1 MMLSQPSPN
10 SSALIF
16 PNVRGKTPI
25 TKAPAF
31 GLTVI
36 IMTMMFLGCS
46 SASSKEAP
54 FKTVGVT
61 RGDIE
66 RRVIATGKVEP
77 LSKVEIRSKVDGII
91 KTIAV
96 DEGDVVHKGQ
106 VIIEIDRDILTSRV
120 KEAHSSLER
129 AQARYQQAQI
139 EASPSEM
146 ELAQK
151 KYDRFQ
157 KLFAQGLVPEQQLE
171 DTETALT
178 ISKQNYEARQAAVSM
193 ARAELSAVKA
203 ALDRTED
210 ELSYATIVSPL
221 DGVVLSRNVDVG
233 SAVASVVSTMG
244 TLLMTLGDTRE
255 MHVVGDVDESDVGL
269 IREGMPARISV
280 ESFPDRKFQG
290 SVKKISP
297 LGTEK
302 EKIMNFEVE
311 IAIDKTDIPLRSNM
325 TADAEIIVEKHEKV
339 LLVPQNAIRY
349 KRDQSFVE
357 MPDSKD
363 QTGKRAVNVT
373 LGISGTN
380 FSELLSGLKEG
391 DQVIVPAE

>member
-1 MMLSQPSPN
+1 MPSQCSPN
-10 SSALIF
+10 SSTLIF
-16 PNVRGKTPI
+16 REARPKPRARYVI
-25 TKAPAF
+25 ASV
-31 GLTVI
+31 LTVI
-36 IMTMMFLGCS
+36 IMITVFLGCS
-46 SASSKEAP
+46 GKSSNEAP
-54 FKTVGVT
+54 FKTVTIT
-61 RGDIE
+61 RGEIE
-66 RRVIATGKVEP
+66 RRAIATGKVEP

-96 DEGDVVHKGQ
+96 DEGDLVHKGQ
-106 VIIEIDRDILTSRV
+106 VIIEIDKDILTSRV
-120 KEAHSSLER
+120 NEARSSLER

-178 ISKQNYEARQAAVSM
+178 ISKQNYQARQAAVAM
-193 ARAELSAVKA
+193 AKAELSAVKA

-210 ELSYATIVSPL
+210 ELGYATIISPL

-280 ESFPDRKFQG
+280 ESFSDKKFQG

-297 LGTEK
+297 LGAEK

-311 IAIDKTDIPLRSNM
+311 ITIDQTDVPLRSNM
-325 TADAEIIVEKHEKV
+325 TADAEIIVEKHENV

-357 MPDSKD
+357 VPDKKD
-363 QTGKRAVNVT
+363 QTGKRSVNVT

-391 DQVIVPAE
+391 DQVIVPTE